1 MSAAADRAT
10 VFLLLAD
17 HVAGDVS
24 GKFNVLGGGIQVVQ
38 RLVETGATV
47 PFALVVTAEFPPD
60 FVGETPAIEIS
71 LRDEATDALV
81 EIPGFGQQ
89 GEAQPVR
96 VGSAQ
101 ALEEPA
107 FQGSNVPRR
116 VFGPRL
122 QFVLA
127 FGNGLPLAAGNVYRW
142 AVSIDG
148 DRRPHWE
155 LLFAIPGP
163 PPPPVFG

>member
-17 HVAGDVS
+17 HVAGDAS
-24 GKFNVLGGGIQVVQ
+24 GKLNVLGGGVQVVQ
-38 RLVETGATV
+38 RLVETGTTV
-47 PFALVVTAEFPPD
+47 PFALVVTTEFPPD
-60 FVGETPAIEIS
+60 LVGETPAIEIS
-71 LRDEATDALV
+71 LRDAATDTLV
-81 EIPGFGQQ
+81 ELPGLGQQ

-96 VGSAQ
+96 IGSAQ

-107 FQGSNVPRR
+107 FQGANVPRH
-116 VFGPRL
+116 VFGPRQ
-122 QFVLA
+122 QFILA
-127 FGNGLPLAAGNVYRW
+127 FGNGLPLAAGTTYRW

-155 LLFAIPGP
+155 TLFTIPGP
-163 PPPPVFG
+163 PPAPVFG